1 MNRNF
6 SLFFA
11 SLLILVFSIHG
22 FGQDASA
29 GNNQTVTNPT
39 DESRRGDAR
48 ESGVTAYLGT
58 AFDNFIAS
66 EQRTYLNKN
75 LPEVSGSTDSRALFG
90 FNADF
95 RVLGTK
101 GSDRQ
106 LWFYLETLHGVRS
119 ADVDCGQSEN
129 RPAICDGPDTD
140 PAKIGPQAKYI
151 LKNASSLEGFAGF
164 RFELLPLQLGSGAP
178 MKFYVKGQLG
188 FMAVAKNPGD
198 IVDNHFIGIGLTST
212 SGELEGSYFDVGWGR
227 TDLFGKKRLDR
238 WKYDAYVTFKV
249 ARGLAWLKPFAQVT
263 VDSDFG
269 GGADSIQSYLGF
281 NFDLKSIWH

>member
-1 MNRNF
+1 
-6 SLFFA
+6 
-11 SLLILVFSIHG
+11 
-22 FGQDASA
+22 
-29 GNNQTVTNPT
+29 
-39 DESRRGDAR
+39 
-48 ESGVTAYLGT
+48 
-58 AFDNFIAS
+58 
-66 EQRTYLNKN
+66 LNKN
-75 LPEVSGSTDSRALFG
+75 LPEVSGSTDARALFG
-90 FNADF
+90 FDANF

-119 ADVDCGQSEN
+119 ADVDCGQTEN
-129 RPAICDGPDTD
+129 RPAVCDGPDTD

-151 LKNASSLEGFAGF
+151 LKNATSFEGFGGF
-164 RFELLPLQLGSGAP
+164 RFELLPLQLGSAAP

-198 IVDNHFIGIGLTST
+198 MVDNHFIGIGLTSM

-249 ARGLAWLKPFAQVT
+249 SQSKGLAWLRPFAQVT

-281 NFDLKSIWH
+281 NFDLKAIWH